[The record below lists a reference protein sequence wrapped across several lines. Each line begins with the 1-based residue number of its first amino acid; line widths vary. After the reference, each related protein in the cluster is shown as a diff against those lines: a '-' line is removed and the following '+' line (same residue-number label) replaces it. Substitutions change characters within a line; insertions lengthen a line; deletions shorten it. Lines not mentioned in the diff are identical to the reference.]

1 MELLY
6 TLLLYLIQPV
16 VWLRLLLRSRKT
28 PAYRQRWAER
38 YGFCQGKVVP
48 NGILL
53 HSVSVGETLA
63 AIPLVRALRH
73 RYPALPIT
81 VTTMTPTGSE
91 RAMSAF
97 GKDVHHVYLPYDL
110 PCAMNRFLNT
120 VQPKLVIVME
130 TELWPNMITALHR
143 RNIPLVIAN
152 ARLSA
157 RSAKGYA
164 RLGEFV
170 RRLLNRITLIAA
182 QNEEDGNR
190 FIALGLQRNKLAV
203 TGSLKFDISV
213 TPELAARAV
222 TLRYQ
227 WAPHRK
233 VWIAASTHDGEEQV
247 ILQAHK
253 KLLEAFPDLLLILV
267 PRHPERFDDAR
278 AMIQKAGMSFIL
290 RSRGDI
296 PTGDTQVVL
305 GDTMGELM
313 LLYGIADLAF
323 VGGSLIERGGHNPL
337 EPAAHAIPVLMGPHT
352 FNFKDI
358 CARLQRDDGL
368 IIITDGSS
376 LVTQVTNLL
385 SDEEYRLWYGR
396 HAVEVLRQNQGA
408 LSRLLQLLQPY
419 LPLRSH

>member
-368 IIITDGSS
+368 ITITDGSS